1 MSANDVVWKNGT
13 AGYFASSGSQPTVFW
28 LNGTS
33 YIQHEQIDGGIEYH
47 GSGSLAINLYLV
59 GSGGYLIIGGGSANI
74 PFGVSGSGTYRITTS
89 PSSAGIVIGA
99 SGNGT
104 YVPPPEYRGDGEAT
118 IQVVVSGSGTYT
130 GPVHGD
136 GEVNIAFGVSGT
148 GSYNYFSKGRCCSY
162 P

>member
-59 GSGGYLIIGGGSANI
+59 GSGGYLIIGGGEANI
-74 PFGVSGSGTYRITTS
+74 PFGVSG
-89 PSSAGIVIGA
+89 IG
-99 SGNGT
+99 S
-104 YVPPPEYRGDGEAT
+104 YS
-118 IQVVVSGSGTYT
+118 IHGSGTT
-130 GPVHGD
+130 EISLNVNGLGSAVQPVKGVGD
-136 GEVNIAFGVSGT
+136 MQIII
-148 GSYNYFSKGRCCSY
+148 
-162 P
+162 